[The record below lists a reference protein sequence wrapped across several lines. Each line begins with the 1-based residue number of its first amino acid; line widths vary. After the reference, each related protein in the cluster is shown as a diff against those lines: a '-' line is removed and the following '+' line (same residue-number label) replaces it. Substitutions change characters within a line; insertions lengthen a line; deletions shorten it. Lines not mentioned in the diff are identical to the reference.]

1 MLLARLTDG
10 RRKIRRTTQATP
22 TCTAGTKLQH
32 VAPLS
37 TRLQV
42 TLPVDHTAVTTP
54 IVNATNAGR
63 ESAPHQPL
71 DADESAMAAWRA
83 AAGASMTCASGE
95 IMVSVRPTRLPAP

>member
-1 MLLARLTDG
+1 MLLGRLTDG
-10 RRKIRRTTQATP
+10 RRKIRRTTQATR
-22 TCTAGTKLQH
+22 TCTAGTKLEH

-42 TLPVDHTAVTTP
+42 TWPVDDTAVTPP

-71 DADESAMAAWRA
+71 DANVSAMAARRA
-83 AAGASMTCASGE
+83 AAGASMTCASRE
-95 IMVSVRPTRLPAP
+95 IMVSARPTRLPTP